1 MNRRRRGPG
10 IVALAAA
17 LAAAAGCA
25 PPHNLARLSLHTDP
39 GCAPCESTVTEHLR
53 TGVFAGDERGPFE
66 SWKLTLRGGE
76 IVEYKVPRGLA
87 APLVDGPH
95 GLSVVVRHEREE
107 DPSTIVPVVV
117 RERLSI
123 VESGSGE
130 LVFGAG
136 GGRAGRV
143 DLPGVRVEIDV
154 ADGSPSRPLADPCGV
169 HTMHRIRFTPDP
181 GAVRAGHA
189 KKLWPGERARLR
201 IGGKLYRIAAIAATK
216 GPAAPA
222 CPGYDGT
229 EFAFVVVRLR

>member
-1 MNRRRRGPG
+1 VSWRARG
-10 IVALAAA
+10 AAAAAAAAA
-17 LAAAAGCA
+17 LVAGTGCGA
-25 PPHNLARLSLHTDP
+25 PHNLARLSLHTDP

-53 TGVFAGDERGPFE
+53 TGVFVGDERGPFE

-76 IVEYKVPRGLA
+76 VVEYKVPPGLS
-87 APLVDGPH
+87 APLIDGPH

-123 VESGSGE
+123 VESGTGE

-143 DLPGVRVEIDV
+143 DLPGVRVELDL
-154 ADGSPSRPLADPCGV
+154 DDESPSRPFGDPCGV

-181 GAVRAGHA
+181 GAVRAGRA

-229 EFAFVVVRLR
+229 EFSFVVVRVR